1 MFRTLLL
8 LALLA
13 LPSAAHSQTSQDG
26 RLPSAPPD
34 PNREEGERGCAPD
47 ARELCRNVLS
57 QGDMA
62 VLACFQQNR
71 TRISRDC
78 DAFLRKNGQ

>member
-1 MFRTLLL
+1 MLRALLV
-8 LALLA
+8 LAILA
-13 LPSAAHSQTSQDG
+13 LPSAAHAQDTKDG

-34 PNREEGERGCAPD
+34 PNREAGEKACSAD
-47 ARELCRNVLS
+47 AREFCRNVLS

-71 TRISRDC
+71 ASISKGC
-78 DAFLRKNGQ
+78 DAFLRQNGQ

>member
-8 LALLA
+8 LAA
-13 LPSAAHSQTSQDG
+13 LSLPTAVYAQTSQDG

-34 PNREEGERGCAPD
+34 PNRAAGEKACSGD
-47 ARELCRNVLS
+47 AREFCRNVLS

-71 TRISRDC
+71 TNISREC

>member
-1 MFRTLLL
+1 MLRTLLVF
-8 LALLA
+8 ALLA
-13 LPSAAHSQTSQDG
+13 LPTVAHSQAAQDG

-34 PNREEGERGCAPD
+34 ANREEGEKACSPD
-47 ARELCRNVLS
+47 AREFCKSVLS

-71 TRISRDC
+71 ANISRDC